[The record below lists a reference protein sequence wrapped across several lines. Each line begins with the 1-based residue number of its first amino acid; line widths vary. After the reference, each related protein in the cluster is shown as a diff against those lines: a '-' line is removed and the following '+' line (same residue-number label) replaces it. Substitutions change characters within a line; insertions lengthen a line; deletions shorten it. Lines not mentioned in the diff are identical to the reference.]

1 MARSRG
7 CKQWDLIGILCYH
20 ACATIIYHRHNSKDY
35 VDECYGKDTYLR
47 AYATP
52 ISSMPGLEAT
62 RQTNENIIGKK
73 KTIGDAQETR
83 LVKRIPK

>member
-62 RQTNENIIGKK
+62 R
-73 KTIGDAQETR
+73 
-83 LVKRIPK
+83 